1 MQHPVIKTAQRTDRD
16 DDRAPTQLL
25 LPQQVQEVNLQLL
38 VRDQLGRTMIVSG
51 QSRYAADVTVARQ
64 RGQPAQ
70 LSLVE
75 ELLTYWS
82 HDDRGLPPTCA
93 LIHTTSFPPTSAYLR
108 SPRSGSMCAYGNA
121 PSRDNGRRPA

>member
-51 QSRYAADVTVARQ
+51 QSRYDADVTVARQ

-70 LSLVE
+70 LSLVD
-75 ELLTYWS
+75 ELLT
-82 HDDRGLPPTCA
+82 
-93 LIHTTSFPPTSAYLR
+93 
-108 SPRSGSMCAYGNA
+108 
-121 PSRDNGRRPA
+121 